1 VTEPSHDP
9 RLEQLVDFIVELA
22 SGNLSAR
29 MQPSEARDTVDAV
42 VVGINLLASDLQEMY
57 ADLESLVAERT
68 AELRAA
74 QQELERL
81 ALTDSL
87 TGLANRTL
95 LADRIQQA
103 NARAERGELPPAVML
118 LDLDEFKV
126 VNDSL
131 GHDVGDRMLQVVAQR
146 LRSLVRE
153 TDTVARLGGDE
164 FAIVMP
170 GATEEF
176 AFQVAQRALEA
187 LSSPVR
193 LADREL
199 QVRASIG
206 LRFGL
211 RGQSVE
217 HLLRDADTAMYR
229 AKAQGKSNVQIFE
242 PSMHQASQERLQVL
256 SALVSAIEDEQLVL
270 EYQPLLT
277 FEDRLVVGAEAILRW
292 NHPRYG
298 GLPSTFAEIAEDS
311 GLISELNEW
320 ALDEA
325 LATLNGWLRTLPPDL
340 TFALRVN
347 ISPAELRRAELS
359 ERILRVLDR
368 HGIAPERL
376 ALQIPETGLMAGA
389 AQGLDTLH
397 VLRAAG
403 VGVHLADFGTG
414 YSSIAYLR
422 QLPIDAVKL
431 DRSLMEG
438 VAGVEENRRFVEAVL
453 RLISSVG
460 LDVIVGGVDTA
471 DQAMEL
477 FRVGA
482 TVGQGDQFGPPVS
495 AAEMGRLLQQ
505 CWGTRESQAAES
517 TATAT
522 RSAPEPANHCAE
534 SDTEPVRGGRS
545 SG

>member
-1 VTEPSHDP
+1 MTESSHDP

-187 LSSPVR
+187 LSNPVR

-242 PSMHQASQERLQVL
+242 PSMHQASQDRLQAL

-325 LATLNGWLRTLPPDL
+325 LVTLNGWLRTLPPDL
-340 TFALRVN
+340 TFTLRVN

-460 LDVIVGGVDTA
+460 LGRDRWRCGHRRSGHGVVPGRRHRRA
-471 DQAMEL
+471 GR
-477 FRVGA
+477 RVRPSGECSGNGSAVA
-482 TVGQGDQFGPPVS
+482 TVLGHS
-495 AAEMGRLLQQ
+495 RL
-505 CWGTRESQAAES
+505 
-517 TATAT
+517 
-522 RSAPEPANHCAE
+522 P
-534 SDTEPVRGGRS
+534 GGRVHS
-545 SG
+545 DRHPVGNTACESLCRK